1 MQLRCVS
8 IDTDLACLFGGASR
22 FTSTLVTGGIAVV
35 MSGNKD
41 KDAPSQYID
50 GKVDSDIPGVKA
62 I

>member
-1 MQLRCVS
+1 MQLESVS

-22 FTSTLVTGGIAVV
+22 FTSTPVAGGISVV

-41 KDAPSQYID
+41 KDTPSQYMD